1 MQCPIMLSILSEYS
15 CDLTCGHRKCDTHK
29 PKEIFLIKTFKKF
42 RDIWQYPKSTT
53 NISF

>member
-29 PKEIFLIKTFKKF
+29 PKELFLIKTIEKNSQIFG
-42 RDIWQYPKSTT
+42 
-53 NISF
+53 NIVSLQPI